1 MEELR
6 EWCNNW
12 CPPFNSKT
20 LHSNTEEINITE
32 EHNTEEHTMDN
43 NRESQTRIKHQ
54 LTTTSSNNSK
64 EDQLQTE
71 IGESSSVVEVDNL
84 DT

>member
-1 MEELR
+1 
-6 EWCNNW
+6 
-12 CPPFNSKT
+12 
-20 LHSNTEEINITE
+20 
-32 EHNTEEHTMDN
+32 MDN
-43 NRESQTRIKHQ
+43 NRETQTRIKHQ

-71 IGESSSVVEVDNL
+71 TEERSSVVDVDKL